1 MKSISFS
8 KAIRVGIAVTLPAV
22 IATHLGYSEIGMA
35 ISFGAFWSSPSDVI
49 GSFQHKKIGIL
60 ISAGLVM
67 IVSFI
72 KGYINLDL
80 WALLPALGLLTFAI
94 SFISVYGFR
103 ASLISF
109 SGLMALALS
118 FARDS
123 EGLEIYE
130 YALLMGL
137 GGLWYLLLSKIWYRV
152 NPKAETE
159 EFLSETYVLTAE
171 FLETR
176 GKLVDPKENRE
187 ILQSKLLK
195 LQRDLTKIT
204 KRGPEWHTSA

>member
-1 MKSISFS
+1 
-8 KAIRVGIAVTLPAV
+8 
-22 IATHLGYSEIGMA
+22 
-35 ISFGAFWSSPSDVI
+35 
-49 GSFQHKKIGIL
+49 
-60 ISAGLVM
+60 M

-80 WALLPALGLLTFAI
+80 WALLPALGLLTFAV

-187 ILQSKLLK
+187 NLQSKLLK
-195 LQRDLTKIT
+195 LQRDLTENHETRARVAYICLSL
-204 KRGPEWHTSA
+204 RFSSSSSLRRLSSLEFIPAYLERHL